1 MLAKSVYVLCV
12 WKKFAACFYY
22 DVHVIYQPGHVTVC
36 ETVTKNESNFFVF
49 MHTSCYEYEFVSK
62 AFK

>member
-12 WKKFAACFYY
+12 SKKFAACFYY

-36 ETVTKNESNFFVF
+36 ETVTKNESNFLC
-49 MHTSCYEYEFVSK
+49 SCTRAVMSMNL
-62 AFK
+62 